1 MTTLGIRPRTELP
14 PWYNGYY
21 LVRSHGR
28 VYGIPDFLDVTEF
41 LTHRKPFSHP
51 ALLSAASLQE
61 LEARIDASDPAAGR
75 PQLLGRCEGYGLVR
89 CRGAVYGVPGR
100 VGLAALDLDGAGVLR
115 GSTAEEV
122 RDRVRAARATVPVD
136 AAAWLPIFECS
147 GFSVRHP
154 QFEHLSSPPP
164 GYRFTASWPID
175 RPRPTRPRGPVLRF
189 LARLGRTVWQAAA
202 PSWHGPAPTVLA
214 RLRTVSALV
223 RLFVQLLLRG
233 AQLRAV
239 VRFLQSRHYPSQA
252 LLAQSPGLVF
262 LTSMP
267 YTYGQNPWVVE
278 VEDPTTLF
286 YPLIENGTTC
296 DLNIKES
303 PYYPIVKALLES
315 SHCRGILTHLRST
328 AAMLPVLF
336 DSETVRSKVHYTPLG
351 VRLPDRWQR
360 HDGPAEGEPLNL
372 VFINS
377 WCQVPDN
384 FYVRGGLDV
393 LEAFAVLRRRYPQLR
408 LTLRTNL
415 PALDAHYHRILEG
428 GRVRVI
434 SRFLDGDEMEDLLAE
449 SHVFLLPAARI
460 HVVSL
465 LQAMSYGLAVV
476 TSDGWG
482 IEEYVTHGRNGVIV
496 PGRYGKASWADEA
509 AGMLREDYATMQ
521 TTDPAVVEG
530 LVDAVSRLVEDP
542 DYRQRLGGTA
552 RRDVRSRFS
561 LERWNRGLK
570 ETFEKALAGGL
581 DHRG

>member
-1 MTTLGIRPRTELP
+1 MTTLGIRPASDLP
-14 PWYNGYY
+14 RRYKGFY

-28 VYGIPDFLDVTEF
+28 VYGIPDYLDLTDF

-51 ALLSAASLQE
+51 AVLSAASRQE
-61 LEARIDASDPAAGR
+61 LEALIDAAGAADGR
-75 PQLLGRCEGYGLVR
+75 PELLGRCENYGLVR
-89 CRGAVYGVPGR
+89 YRGAVYGVPGR
-100 VGLAALDLDGAGVLR
+100 VDLETLDLGKPGVLR
-115 GSTAEEV
+115 GGTAEEV
-122 RDRVRAARATVPVD
+122 REQVRATRAAVPVD
-136 AAAWLPIFECS
+136 VATWLPVYESAGYPI
-147 GFSVRHP
+147 RHP
-154 QFEHLSSPPP
+154 QFEHLAATPS

-175 RPRPTRPRGPVLRF
+175 RPRPLTRGGPVRRF
-189 LARLGRTVWQAAA
+189 LAWLGLGAGRFVS
-202 PSWHGPAPTVLA
+202 PSVAGPAPTARARRRTLLA
-214 RLRTVSALV
+214 LL
-223 RLFVQLLLRG
+223 RLFLQLLLRG

-239 VRFLQSRHYPSQA
+239 VRFLRSRHYPSQI

-278 VEDPTTLF
+278 IEDPTTLF

-296 DLNIKES
+296 DLRIRQS
-303 PYYPIVKALLES
+303 PYYPIVKTLLES
-315 SHCRGILTHLRST
+315 DHCRGIVTHLKST

-336 DSETVRSKVHYTPLG
+336 DSETIRAKVHYTPLG
-351 VRLPDRWQR
+351 VRVPRRWQR
-360 HDGPAEGEPLNL
+360 HDGPADGEPLHL

-393 LEAFAVLRRRYPQLR
+393 LEAFAVLRRRYPHLR

-428 GRVRVI
+428 GGVRVV
-434 SRFLDGDEMEDLLAE
+434 SRFLPAEEMETLMAE

-482 IEEYVTHGRNGVIV
+482 IDEYVTHGRTGVIV
-496 PGRYGKASWADEA
+496 PGRYGKASWADQA
-509 AGMLREDYATMQ
+509 AGMLREDYTTMH
-521 TTDPAVVEG
+521 TADPAVVQGMVE
-530 LVDAVSRLVEDP
+530 AVARLVEDRE
-542 DYRQRLGGTA
+542 YRRRLGRAA
-552 RRDVRSRFS
+552 RREVRTRFN
-561 LERWNRGLK
+561 LEGWNRGLQ
-570 ETFEKALAGGL
+570 EAFEKALAAGSTPQ
-581 DHRG
+581 